1 MNAFA
6 QVKTL
11 GSHLLLAAAACV
23 LAACSGGG
31 SLDQTPHGALS
42 PGQVTTPA
50 NLDGLVTAA
59 YSWLG
64 NDHYT
69 DPNFFWPTG
78 NIRGGDAHKGG
89 NGPGDVYYYH
99 ALTMYNLITPQG
111 VDINSA
117 NRYWVRWYDGVS
129 RVNTALAAINPI
141 STSDY
146 PAKDGRVGELHFL
159 RGALYFWLKIH
170 FDRVPYVDETTAPTA
185 VVSNTAQTSQQLW
198 DTIIADFRAAVA
210 SLPATQSQVGR
221 ANRYAAEAY
230 LAKTLLYAAYVQDP
244 ATHAVTSID
253 QAKLAEVISL
263 ATDIENSGQYGLVAD
278 YAQNFLPEND
288 NNFESIFAIQRSVND
303 VSAQGNGG
311 RGTFSSALNYPVG
324 NSGFGCCGFHIP
336 SQDFINNFK
345 TLNGLPFDSY
355 NGTGPAN
362 DYSLANGNLTTQ
374 PIDPR
379 LDHSVVMEGKP
390 FKYCTIAGPTCVH
403 DGINWARDPTTYGST
418 IGEKDLVA
426 RDSPF
431 LALNG
436 PFFISAMNTVL
447 IRFADVELFKAEA
460 HVDIVAVSYKGA
472 APALQDVIAGHV
484 QLMFATSAS
493 VIGHIKA
500 GTLRPLAVTTIK
512 RTSLMPELATVAE
525 LGLPGFDATTWHGLV
540 APAGTPKDV
549 VETLHAATV
558 KALADPDTRRAL
570 ADLGVEIVGGSPAEF
585 SAYIASEIPKWTAV
599 VKASGAQLD

>member
-11 GSHLLLAAAACV
+11 GFHLLVAAAACV

-141 STSDY
+141 STADY

-221 ANRYAAEAY
+221 ANKYAAEAY

-253 QAKLAEVISL
+253 QAKLDEVISL
-263 ATDIENSGQYGLVAD
+263 VTDIENSGQYGLVAD

-303 VSAQGNGG
+303 GSAQGNGG

-336 SQDFINNFK
+336 TQDFINNFK
-345 TLNGLPFDSY
+345 TLNGLPFDGY

-390 FKYCTIAGPTCVH
+390 FKYCTIAGPTCIH

-460 HVDIVAVSYKGA
+460 LIERNQPGDLTSALNIINSLRIRAAASTGLLNTNPSTATSHNYVYNVQPYPSFADQAAARKALRIERRLELGLEGFRFFDLVRWGVAKQTIDAYLADEVLRRPYL
-472 APALQDVIAGHV
+472 APALFTAGRDEYLPIPQQQIDLSGGTYV
-484 QLMFATSAS
+484 QN
-493 VIGHIKA
+493 
-500 GTLRPLAVTTIK
+500 
-512 RTSLMPELATVAE
+512 
-525 LGLPGFDATTWHGLV
+525 PG
-540 APAGTPKDV
+540 
-549 VETLHAATV
+549 
-558 KALADPDTRRAL
+558 
-570 ADLGVEIVGGSPAEF
+570 
-585 SAYIASEIPKWTAV
+585 Y
-599 VKASGAQLD
+599 